1 MLHAIATLPQVLG
14 RHAGYDIPY
23 VVLQAGT
30 VYRMMFV
37 QASTMKWN
45 NIGFNQSGCVMG
57 LYSRDQAYL
66 NAIPRLTQNIAMS
79 AANRYGCV
87 LDAIADTAALAP
99 TLMH

>member
-1 MLHAIATLPQVLG
+1 MLDAIATLPQG
-14 RHAGYDIPY
+14 RARHASSDIPY
-23 VVLQAGT
+23 VGLQAGT

-79 AANRYGCV
+79 AANRYG
-87 LDAIADTAALAP
+87 LY
-99 TLMH
+99 LMPLLILQLWHLH